1 MRTYSGIN
9 YTFAPASY
17 WSEADPLASVL
28 RNVKGE
34 NRRQMIRDYLAAG
47 KLEDLDE
54 ALLHDEVDDET
65 RQRLGRIHPSFMGG
79 EYLPGFLPGEVEIA
93 RIALQSTTSDIISL
107 RASRVPGGIAY
118 RVVDEYEAVFVI
130 PIPRSETP
138 LTLTELIRQFDE
150 GDIEGSGYFGG
161 LSLGYNESNAEWS
174 DRESLRHFTTI
185 SSDFYPQLEEH
196 YEQVFEEWAAEGVG
210 EQGDSES

>member
-1 MRTYSGIN
+1 MKTYKGIN
-9 YTFAPASY
+9 YTFAPAGY

-47 KLEDLDE
+47 KLEELDA
-54 ALLHDEVDDET
+54 ALPRDEVDDEA
-65 RQRLGRIHPSFMGG
+65 RMRLGRIHPSFMGG
-79 EYLPGFLPGEVEIA
+79 EYLPGYLPSEVEIA

-138 LTLTELIRQFDE
+138 LTLTELIRQLDE
-150 GDIEGSGYFGG
+150 GNIEGSDHSGH
-161 LSLGYNESNAEWS
+161 LSLGFNESNADGG
-174 DRESLRHFTTI
+174 DRETYRHFTTI

-196 YEQVFEEWAAEGVG
+196 YEKVFEEWVAEEV
-210 EQGDSES
+210 EEPGDSES